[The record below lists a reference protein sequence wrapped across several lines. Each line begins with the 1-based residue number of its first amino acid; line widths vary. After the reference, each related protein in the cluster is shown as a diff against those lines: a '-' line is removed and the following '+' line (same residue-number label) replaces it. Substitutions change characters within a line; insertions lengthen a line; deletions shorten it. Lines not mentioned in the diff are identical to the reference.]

1 MNEQL
6 EQALDQIAEE
16 KGISREDL
24 ISMIEASLAAAF
36 RKDYGEKNQ
45 NIVVEFDPETMGTKV
60 FDVKTVVENESEAEE
75 KIQSWRRN
83 SYRNYAEDRHQLWP
97 HCGADG

>member
-1 MNEQL
+1 MNDQL

-16 KGISREDL
+16 KGISRQDL

-36 RKDYGEKNQ
+36 RKDYGQRDQ

-60 FDVKTVVENESEAEE
+60 FDVKTVVESSLEAEE
-75 KIQSWRRN
+75 DPQKLILL
-83 SYRNYAEDRHQLWP
+83 EDAKKLKKSAKVGDEIRT
-97 HCGADG
+97 

>member
-16 KGISREDL
+16 KGISRQDL

-60 FDVKTVVENESEAEE
+60 FDVKTVVESATEAEE
-75 KIQSWRRN
+75 DPQKFVDVEAAQKMKKKSKVGDEIRT
-83 SYRNYAEDRHQLWP
+83 
-97 HCGADG
+97 

>member
-6 EQALDQIAEE
+6 EQALDQIADE
-16 KGISREDL
+16 KGISRQDL
-24 ISMIEASLAAAF
+24 VSMIEASLAAAF

-60 FDVKTVVENESEAEE
+60 FDVKTVVETVTEAEE
-75 KIQSWRRN
+75 DPQKFIDIESAKEIKK
-83 SYRNYAEDRHQLWP
+83 S
-97 HCGADG
+97 